1 MSANEVML
9 CMNDRQKTL
18 LKEIVESYIKDAK
31 PVGSKALVDKL
42 HLSSATIRNE
52 MSSLEEYGFLEKT
65 HTSSGRIPSNE
76 GYKYYVD
83 NIMKPKELNGEDI
96 LKLQT
101 IFSNNEL
108 ALSDAIKECMA
119 IISDITNYTSIV
131 LGKDSDFNTL
141 KQLNIIPIDEK
152 KAVALVVVSNGHVEN
167 KQVTIPDG
175 VNISEVVKI
184 SEIINKH
191 LIGTPIG
198 SVSAKMEFEIKPKI
212 ASMIKQY
219 ESVYNM
225 FQNVFNEFTEKN
237 SNVFFGGRTNI
248 LKQPEFEDVDKI
260 KNIMGKLEDYDI
272 VKKIET
278 NEDGVNI
285 YIGDE
290 NEFDKDVT
298 VVKTSYK
305 ANGEEGTIA
314 IIGPTRMEYDKVI
327 TLLNFLKSQIER

>member
-1 MSANEVML
+1 
-9 CMNDRQKTL
+9 MNDRQKTL

-83 NIMKPKELNGEDI
+83 NIIKPKELNGEDI

-175 VNISEVVKI
+175 VNINEVVKI

-225 FQNVFNEFTEKN
+225 F
-237 SNVFFGGRTNI
+237 
-248 LKQPEFEDVDKI
+248 
-260 KNIMGKLEDYDI
+260 
-272 VKKIET
+272 
-278 NEDGVNI
+278 
-285 YIGDE
+285 
-290 NEFDKDVT
+290 
-298 VVKTSYK
+298 
-305 ANGEEGTIA
+305 
-314 IIGPTRMEYDKVI
+314 
-327 TLLNFLKSQIER
+327 

>member
-1 MSANEVML
+1 
-9 CMNDRQKTL
+9 
-18 LKEIVESYIKDAK
+18 
-31 PVGSKALVDKL
+31 
-42 HLSSATIRNE
+42 

>member
-1 MSANEVML
+1 MRYLNE
-9 CMNDRQKTL
+9 RQKLL

-31 PVGSKALVDKL
+31 PVGSKALTDKL
-42 HLSSATIRNE
+42 KVSSATIRNE
-52 MSSLEEYGFLEKT
+52 MSELEELGYLEKT
-65 HTSSGRIPSNE
+65 HTSSGRVPSTE

-108 ALSDAIKECMA
+108 ALSDAIKECMS
-119 IISDITNYTSIV
+119 IISEITNYTSIV

-141 KQLNIIPIDEK
+141 KQLNIIPIDDK
-152 KAVALVVVSNGHVEN
+152 RVVALVVVSNGHVEN
-167 KQVTIPDG
+167 KQVVIPDG
-175 VNISEVVKI
+175 VDINEVVKT

-191 LIGTPIG
+191 LIGTPI
-198 SVSAKMEFEIKPKI
+198 SEVSEKLEFEIKPRI
-212 ASMIKQY
+212 AAMIKQY

-225 FQNVFNEFTEKN
+225 FQNVFTEFTERN
-237 SNVFFGGRTNI
+237 SNVFFGGRTNM
-248 LKQPEFEDVDKI
+248 LKQPEFESVDKI
-260 KNIMGKLEDYDI
+260 KNIMEKLEDYEI
-272 VKKIET
+272 VKKIES
-278 NEDGVNI
+278 NDDGVNI
-285 YIGDE
+285 YIGEE

-298 VVKTSYK
+298 VVKTSYH

-314 IIGPTRMEYDKVI
+314 IIGPTRMEYDKVV

>member
-1 MSANEVML
+1 
-9 CMNDRQKTL
+9 MNDRQKTL

-175 VNISEVVKI
+175 VNINEVVKI